1 MSESLEKLLAGINP
15 DELLIEVDR
24 EMVSRPG
31 GYYYFFRKAWEATQP
46 FPLIEEPY
54 IEFLCQH
61 MEALL
66 LGNMKSGR
74 LAINIP
80 PRHLKTSICVVFS
93 LPFLWTHDPK
103 AGAIF
108 CSRDQGQGWDC
119 ARKTRQIIQ
128 SKWYQD
134 RWGIALQDDATK
146 VNRFYNN
153 HGGSRQALTVKQQ
166 LTGDGASGKYGGLIV
181 LDDPNKPT
189 DTDLDYQE
197 IRNWY
202 STTLPTRFADLAK
215 SQICI
220 VQQRISQKDLSEF
233 VLGGTEN
240 YEHVCLPMEFEPKRK
255 CKTSIGE
262 DWRTKEGEL
271 LSPLR
276 NTPEVIQRLKDTF
289 ADPRIAQAQL
299 QQQPS
304 LSDGNIFKT
313 EHFENK
319 YTQLP
324 EHLNFT
330 ISCDLTFSAN
340 KKTSDYAVLQAW
352 GHSLNDGKHYLVDQV
367 REKMGFIASVNRIIS
382 LYKRF
387 PNSTIL
393 VEKAANGFGVIEMLE
408 KAGMTNIIPVAANKS
423 NKMQRAES
431 VSYLFDRGDVLF
443 PATEPAWFDDYKK
456 ELLSFPAGRYD
467 DCVDGTTI
475 YLYWASGS
483 NRGAV
488 DLAAACDF
496 AGELAR
502 IL

>member
-1 MSESLEKLLAGINP
+1 MEDINDLLKGVDP
-15 DELLIEVDR
+15 DQLLIEVDR
-24 EMVSRPG
+24 EMVSRPN
-31 GYYYFFRKAWEATQP
+31 GYYYFFKRAWAATQP
-46 FPLIEEPY
+46 FPLVDEPY
-54 IEFLCQH
+54 IKFLCDH
-61 MEALL
+61 MEALM
-66 LGNMKSGR
+66 LGKLESGR
-74 LAINIP
+74 LLLNQP
-80 PRHLKTSICVVFS
+80 PRHLKSSICVIFS

-108 CSRDQGQGWDC
+108 CSRDQGQGWDM

-134 RWGIALQDDATK
+134 RWGITLQDDAIK

-166 LTGDGASGKYGGLIV
+166 LTGDGAVGKYGGLIV
-181 LDDPNKPT
+181 VDDPNKPT

-202 STTLPTRFADLAK
+202 SHVLPTRFADLSK

-220 VQQRISQKDLSEF
+220 VQQRISQKDLSAF
-233 VLGGTEN
+233 VLDGTEN
-240 YEHVCLPMEFEPKRK
+240 YEHVCLPMEFDPKRK

-262 DWRTKEGEL
+262 DWRTKKGEL

-276 NTPEVIQRLKDTF
+276 NTHEIIQRLKDTF

-304 LSDGNIFKT
+304 FSDGNIFKV
-313 EHFENK
+313 EHFDNR
-319 YTQLP
+319 YTTLP

-330 ISCDLTFSAN
+330 ISCDLTFSDN
-340 KKTSDYAVLQAW
+340 KKTSDYAVLQVW
-352 GHSLNDGKHYLVDQV
+352 GHTITTGKHYLVDTV
-367 REKMGFIASVNRIIS
+367 REKMGFIASTNRIVT
-382 LYKRF
+382 LMQRY
-387 PNSTIL
+387 PNATVL

-408 KAGMTNIIPVAANKS
+408 KAGCNQVIPVAANRS
-423 NKMQRAES
+423 NKVQRAES

-443 PATEPAWFDDYKK
+443 PTVEPHWFETYKK

-467 DCVDGTTI
+467 DCVDSTTI
-475 YLYWASGS
+475 YLYWASGA
-483 NRGAV
+483 NRGV
-488 DLAAACDF
+488 IDLVAACDF
-496 AGELAR
+496 AGEFASTF
-502 IL
+502 